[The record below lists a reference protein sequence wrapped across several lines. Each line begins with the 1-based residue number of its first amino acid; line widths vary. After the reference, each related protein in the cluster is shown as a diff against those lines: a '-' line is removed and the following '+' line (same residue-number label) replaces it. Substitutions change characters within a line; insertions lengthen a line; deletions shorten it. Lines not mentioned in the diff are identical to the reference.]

1 MRKVAMWE
9 AKHPKIVVLIA
20 LLLLIPALIGF
31 VTTKINYDIMSYL
44 PDDLESV
51 QGEVV
56 LDKTFNNAAMSIVVV
71 KDMPT
76 RFTAALKSEIEQIEG
91 VSTVL
96 WVNEIA
102 DISIPAEILPDVLTD
117 VFYSQDGSETMMLV
131 QYEND
136 GASEITLNAIKEMK
150 ELTVKNVYISG
161 LSATIENIKAICE
174 TEAPIYIAFGVFL
187 ALVVMMLMMESWALP
202 FITMATIGMAIV
214 YNMGTNFFTGSI
226 SFITQSIAA
235 VMQLGVTMDYSIF
248 LMDRYTEEKRI
259 TPDKITAM
267 TNAVTKSFSS
277 LLGSSLTTIFG
288 FLALCFMQLGLGFDI
303 GFVMAKGVL
312 FGILTALFILPAI
325 ILLLDDK
332 IVKYKHKTIIP
343 KFDRLNKKV
352 FEKRKVLAVIFIIL
366 LVPAYFVQSKAEK
379 YYNMDKALPQD
390 ISSIQGLNELK
401 NNFNMAC
408 THFVIVDD
416 TLPDAQIIQM
426 EKKMQDVEG
435 ISSVLAYNT
444 LVGPAIPQEI
454 IPDELLSICK
464 ADNLQL
470 IMVNSVY
477 PCATDNCNKQVD
489 VLESIA
495 KSYDKNALITG
506 EGAISK
512 GLVDVTQVDFKVTAA
527 ISIAAILILIAISFR
542 SVSIPLLLVL
552 SIELAIWLNIS
563 VSVLLGKEL
572 SFVDPTVINCV
583 QLGAT
588 VDYAILL
595 TTRFREEMRNGVD
608 KANAIHNAVAAA
620 EKSILQSASV
630 FFASTFGVYLICD
643 ISLIKGICALIARGS
658 VISAIMVS
666 CFLTPILYISEKFI
680 SKTTYHW
687 MEGPKKAVA
696 EGVAESE
703 NAVYDVEERTDDNAG
718 EESDNEE

>member
-1 MRKVAMWE
+1 MKKVALWE
-9 AKHPKIVVLIA
+9 ARHPKVVVLIA
-20 LLLLIPALIGF
+20 IILLIPSLIGF
-31 VTTKINYDIMSYL
+31 FCTKINYDIMSYL

-71 KDMPT
+71 KDMPA
-76 RFTAALKSEIEQIEG
+76 RYTAALKSEIEKIEG

-102 DISIPAEILPDVLTD
+102 DTSIPTEILPDVLTQ

-131 QYEND
+131 QYKNE
-136 GASEITLNAIKEMK
+136 GASEVTLNAIKQMK
-150 ELTVKNVYISG
+150 KITTKNVYISG

-174 TEAPIYIAFGVFL
+174 TEAPLYIAFGVFL
-187 ALVVMMLMMESWALP
+187 ALIVMMLMMESWVLP
-202 FITMATIGMAIV
+202 FITMATIATAIL
-214 YNMGTNFFTGSI
+214 YNMGTNFFMGSI

-248 LMDRYTEEKRI
+248 LVDRYTEEK
-259 TPDKITAM
+259 TLNPDKSVAM
-267 TNAVTKSFSS
+267 ANAVTKSFTS

-325 ILLLDDK
+325 IILMDEK
-332 IVKYKHKTIIP
+332 ITKYKHKTIIP
-343 KFDRLNKKV
+343 NFDKLNKKV
-352 FEKRKVLAVIFIIL
+352 LDKRKVLAIIFVLL
-366 LVPAYFVQSKAEK
+366 LVPAYFVQSKAVK

-390 ISSIQGLNELK
+390 LSSVQGLNELK
-401 NNFNMAC
+401 TNFNMAC

-416 TLPDAQIIQM
+416 TLSAAEITQM
-426 EKKMQDVEG
+426 EQKMQKVEG
-435 ISSVLAYNT
+435 ISSLLAYNT

-454 IPDELLSICK
+454 IPDELLAICK
-464 ADNLQL
+464 ADGLQL
-470 IMVNSVY
+470 MMVNSVY
-477 PCATDNCNKQVD
+477 PAATDECNEQVA
-489 VLESIA
+489 VLEAIA
-495 KSYDKNALITG
+495 KSYDPSALVTG

-527 ISIAAILILIAISFR
+527 ISILAIFILIAISFR
-542 SVSIPLLLVL
+542 SITVPILLVI
-552 SIELAIWLNIS
+552 SIELAIWLNLS
-563 VSVLLGKEL
+563 VSVVLGKEL

-595 TTRFREEMRNGVD
+595 TSRFREELRNGINKD
-608 KANAIHNAVAAA
+608 KAIIDAVTAA

-658 VISAIMVS
+658 VISAIIVS
-666 CFLTPILYISEKFI
+666 CFLAPILYLTEKYI
-680 SKTTYHW
+680 SKTTHKW
-687 MEGPKKAVA
+687 NPNAKTAPALA
-696 EGVAESE
+696 EAE
-703 NAVYDVEERTDDNAG
+703 VKEEVIT
-718 EESDNEE
+718 NEE

>member
-1 MRKVAMWE
+1 MKKIALWE
-9 AKHPKIVVLIA
+9 ARHPKMVVLIA
-20 LLLLIPALIGF
+20 LILLIPSLIGF
-31 VTTKINYDIMSYL
+31 VCTPINYDIMSYL

-71 KDMPT
+71 KDMPA
-76 RFTAALKSEIEQIEG
+76 RYTAALKSEIEQIEG

-102 DISIPAEILPDVLTD
+102 DTSIPKEILPDVLTD
-117 VFYSQDGSETMMLV
+117 IFYSQDGTETMMLV
-131 QYEND
+131 QYKNE
-136 GASEITLNAIKEMK
+136 GASETTLNAIKQMK
-150 ELTVKNVYISG
+150 KITAKNVYISG
-161 LSATIENIKAICE
+161 LSATIENIKSICE

-187 ALVVMMLMMESWALP
+187 ALVVMMLMMESWVLP
-202 FITMATIGMAIV
+202 FITMATIGTAIL
-214 YNMGTNFFTGSI
+214 YNMGTNFFLGSI

-248 LMDRYTEEKRI
+248 LMDRYNEEKMLNS
-259 TPDKITAM
+259 DKAIAM
-267 TNAVTKSFSS
+267 ANAVSKSFSS
-277 LLGSSLTTIFG
+277 LMGSSLTTVFG
-288 FLALCFMQLGLGFDI
+288 FLALCFMKLGLGFDI

-312 FGILTALFILPAI
+312 FGILTALLILPAF
-325 ILLLDDK
+325 ILIMDDK
-332 IVKYKHKTIIP
+332 ITKYKHKTIIP
-343 KFDRLNKKV
+343 NFDKLNNKV
-352 FEKRKVLAVIFIIL
+352 FDKRKLLAIIFVVL

-390 ISSIQGLNELK
+390 LSSIQGLNELK
-401 NNFNMAC
+401 TNFNMAC

-416 TLPDAQIIQM
+416 SLSSAEITQM
-426 EKKMQDVEG
+426 EEKMESVEG
-435 ISSVLAYNT
+435 ISSLLAYNS

-454 IPDELLSICK
+454 IPDALLAICK
-464 ADNLQL
+464 ADGLQL
-470 IMVNSVY
+470 MMVNSVY
-477 PCATDNCNKQVD
+477 PAATDECNEQVEQ
-489 VLESIA
+489 LETIA
-495 KSYDKNALITG
+495 KLYDPSAMITG

-512 GLVDVTQVDFKVTAA
+512 DLVDVTRVDFKVTAA
-527 ISIAAILILIAISFR
+527 ISIAAIFILIAISFR
-542 SVSIPLLLVL
+542 SITVPFLLVV
-552 SIELAIWLNIS
+552 SIELAIWLNLS
-563 VSVLLGKEL
+563 VSVILGKEL

-595 TTRFREEMRNGVD
+595 TTRFREELRNGVD
-608 KANAIHNAVAAA
+608 KHNAILRAVSAA

-666 CFLTPILYISEKFI
+666 CFLTPILYLSEKFI
-680 SKTTYHW
+680 AKTTHKW
-687 MEGPKKAVA
+687 NPKVKEIAEEKEEAV
-696 EGVAESE
+696 
-703 NAVYDVEERTDDNAG
+703 T
-718 EESDNEE
+718 NEE